1 METLQPPRKQDEVKI
16 FNNKQFGTIRTLNIE
31 NEPWFVGKDVAE
43 ILGYSNASKAVSVHV
58 DTEDKQFIMLDI
70 AHSQNGNAPIGQ
82 SKTAVINESG
92 LYSLILSSKLPSAK
106 EFKRWVTSDVLPSI
120 RKTGGYVANEE
131 QFVETYLPFADDN
144 TKTLFKMTLD
154 VVKQLNRRIE
164 QQEEKITNDKPK
176 VDFADKVTN
185 ADNCIDVGTLAK
197 LAYEEH
203 HLNIGRNRLY
213 AWLREKRYIR
223 SSGEPYQT
231 YIDKGLFSVKEYTYK
246 TYCGVKT
253 GIKTLI
259 TGKGQVYL
267 MNVLQ
272 KEWNS
277 NAAT

>member
-1 METLQPPRKQDEVKI
+1 MAEV
-16 FNNKQFGTIRTLNIE
+16 
-31 NEPWFVGKDVAE
+31 
-43 ILGYSNASKAVSVHV
+43 LGYSNTRDALSKHV
-58 DTEDKQFIMLDI
+58 ESEDKNTVAIHDGK
-70 AHSQNGNAPIGQ
+70 GNPNQTI
-82 SKTAVINESG
+82 INESG
-92 LYSLILSSKLPSAK
+92 LYSLILSSKLPTAK
-106 EFKRWVTSDVLPSI
+106 EFKRWVTADVLPTI
-120 RKTGGYVANEE
+120 RKTGGYVADEDR
-131 QFVETYLPFADDN
+131 FVETYLPFADDN

-203 HLNIGRNRLY
+203 HLDIGRNRLY

-231 YIDKGLFSVKEYTYK
+231 YVGRGLFVVKEYTYK
-246 TYCGVKT
+246 TSRGIKT
-253 GIKTLI
+253 GLKTLI
-259 TGKGQVYL
+259 TGKGQLYL
-267 MNVLQ
+267 MNALR
-272 KEWNS
+272 KEWNK